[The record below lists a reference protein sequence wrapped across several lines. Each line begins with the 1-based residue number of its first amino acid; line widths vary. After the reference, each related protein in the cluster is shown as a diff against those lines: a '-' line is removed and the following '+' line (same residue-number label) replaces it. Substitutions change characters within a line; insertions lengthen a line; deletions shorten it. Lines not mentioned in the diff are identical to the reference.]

1 MHSYLRTVG
10 FSKVKSRKE
19 MQEIIQDVINT
30 YDEKIA
36 VENHPDG
43 VFVQYSKNYGCDCGI
58 TVCGQYDEDNE
69 FHVEYSFPFFRGT
82 GITSQESVVVE
93 RHAEK
98 ESYAGACDD
107 MRLGVTLIFYLQNPA
122 EYMLEKYKGNVRE
135 GQPLTITGLAREGKI
150 LFSVQKD
157 KEAVKVERE
166 LTKNRNNLIAA
177 ARNGDEE
184 AMEDLTMEDMDMYSM
199 ISERIVTDDV
209 LTIVDTCFM
218 PHGIECDQ
226 YSVMGE
232 IVDFVNFKNI
242 LTGEKLCQMTIEC
255 NDIQFD
261 VCINC
266 ADLLGE
272 PAVGRRFKGLI
283 WLQGQKLSHSRRK
296 EPQIL
301 CNDRQPVPAEICLH
315 LPENFDSRPPF
326 PMAEL
331 SRGVAVGYGVILI
344 KSPEVVHPHQ
354 IIHAKTVLHSP
365 HPPGKS
371 CFPVVFPVI
380 QRVSPQLACG

>member
-69 FHVEYSFPFFRGT
+69 FHVEYSFPFFYGT

-122 EYMLEKYKGNVRE
+122 EYMLEKYKGNMRE

-150 LFSVQKD
+150 LFPVQKD

-283 WLQGQKLSHSRRK
+283 WLQGQ
-296 EPQIL
+296 
-301 CNDRQPVPAEICLH
+301 LH
-315 LPENFDSRPPF
+315 F
-326 PMAEL
+326 
-331 SRGVAVGYGVILI
+331 
-344 KSPEVVHPHQ
+344 
-354 IIHAKTVLHSP
+354 
-365 HPPGKS
+365 
-371 CFPVVFPVI
+371 
-380 QRVSPQLACG
+380 

>member
-19 MQEIIQDVINT
+19 MQEIIRDVMST

-43 VFVQYSKNYGCDCGI
+43 VFVEYSKNYGCDCGI
-58 TVCGQYDEDNE
+58 KVCGQYDEE
-69 FHVEYSFPFFRGT
+69 GKFHVEYTFPFFRGT
-82 GITSQESVVVE
+82 GITTQEHVIVE
-93 RHAEK
+93 QHAEK

-107 MRLGVTLIFYLQNPA
+107 LRLGVTLIFYLQNPA
-122 EYMLEKYKGNVRE
+122 EYMQEKYKENLRE
-135 GQPLTITGLAREGKI
+135 GQSLTITGLAREGKI
-150 LFSVQKD
+150 LFPVQKD

-184 AMEDLTMEDMDMYSM
+184 AMEDLTMEDMDTYSM

-209 LTIVDTCFM
+209 FTIVDSYFM

-226 YSVMGE
+226 YSIMGE
-232 IVDFVNFKNI
+232 ILEYFTFKNI
-242 LTGEKLCQMTIEC
+242 LTGEELCQMTIEC

-261 VCINC
+261 VCINR

-272 PAVGRRFKGLI
+272 PEVGRRFKGLI
-283 WLQGQKLSHSRRK
+283 WLQGQ
-296 EPQIL
+296 
-301 CNDRQPVPAEICLH
+301 LH
-315 LPENFDSRPPF
+315 F
-326 PMAEL
+326 
-331 SRGVAVGYGVILI
+331 
-344 KSPEVVHPHQ
+344 
-354 IIHAKTVLHSP
+354 
-365 HPPGKS
+365 
-371 CFPVVFPVI
+371 
-380 QRVSPQLACG
+380 

>member
-1 MHSYLRTVG
+1 MAGGDNVHSYLKTVG

-58 TVCGQYDEDNE
+58 TVCGQYDEENE
-69 FHVEYSFPFFRGT
+69 FHVEYTFPFFRGT
-82 GITSQESVVVE
+82 GITSQEHVVVE

-122 EYMLEKYKGNVRE
+122 EYMLEKYKGNMQKE
-135 GQPLTITGLAREGKI
+135 PTLTITGLAREGKI
-150 LFSVQKD
+150 LFPVQKD

-184 AMEDLTMEDMDMYSM
+184 AMEDLTMEDMDTYSM

-209 LTIVDTCFM
+209 FTIVDSYFM

-226 YSVMGE
+226 YSIMGE
-232 IVDFVNFKNI
+232 IQEYMTFRNI
-242 LTGEKLCQMTIEC
+242 LTGEEICQMTIEC

-261 VCINC
+261 VCINRQ
-266 ADLLGE
+266 DLTGE
-272 PAVGRRFKGLI
+272 PEVGRRFKGLI
-283 WLQGQKLSHSRRK
+283 WLQGQL
-296 EPQIL
+296 
-301 CNDRQPVPAEICLH
+301 
-315 LPENFDSRPPF
+315 NF
-326 PMAEL
+326 
-331 SRGVAVGYGVILI
+331 
-344 KSPEVVHPHQ
+344 
-354 IIHAKTVLHSP
+354 
-365 HPPGKS
+365 
-371 CFPVVFPVI
+371 
-380 QRVSPQLACG
+380 

>member
-1 MHSYLRTVG
+1 MHSYLKTVG

-58 TVCGQYDEDNE
+58 TVCGQYDEENE
-69 FHVEYSFPFFRGT
+69 FHVEYTFPFFCGT
-82 GITSQESVVVE
+82 GITSQEHVVVE

-122 EYMLEKYKGNVRE
+122 EYMQEKYKGNMQKE
-135 GQPLTITGLAREGKI
+135 PTLTITGLAREGKI
-150 LFSVQKD
+150 LFPVQKD

-184 AMEDLTMEDMDMYSM
+184 AMEDLTMEDMDTYSM

-209 LTIVDTCFM
+209 FTIVDSYFM

-226 YSVMGE
+226 YSIMGE
-232 IVDFVNFKNI
+232 IQEYMTFRNI
-242 LTGEKLCQMTIEC
+242 LTGEEICQMTIEC

-261 VCINC
+261 VCVNRQ
-266 ADLLGE
+266 DLTGE
-272 PAVGRRFKGLI
+272 PEVGRRFKGLI
-283 WLQGQKLSHSRRK
+283 WLQGQL
-296 EPQIL
+296 
-301 CNDRQPVPAEICLH
+301 
-315 LPENFDSRPPF
+315 NF
-326 PMAEL
+326 
-331 SRGVAVGYGVILI
+331 
-344 KSPEVVHPHQ
+344 
-354 IIHAKTVLHSP
+354 
-365 HPPGKS
+365 
-371 CFPVVFPVI
+371 
-380 QRVSPQLACG
+380 